1 MQYTTLGNTGL
12 VVSRLSFG
20 AMTFTAGNKSF
31 AAVYKTEAEA
41 ANAMIGKALDAG
53 INFFDTADAY
63 AGGES
68 ETMLGRALKSR
79 RAEVVITTKVGNR
92 TGPGLV
98 QSGLSRRHIL
108 WSIDQSLRR
117 LDTDFVDCYIAH
129 KEDPYTPL
137 EETLAALDEVVRLG
151 KARYIGFSNWAAWR
165 VAAAMELQK
174 ANGWAPF
181 THGQMHYSL
190 LIRDVERDIVPMMQR
205 YGLGLTVWSPL
216 VSGFLSGKYTKEN
229 LSDKDNR
236 MSGFDIMPFD
246 KDAGFRLVDRLR
258 EIATGHVVGA
268 GGGSGSGS
276 GGGDV
281 VAAQGTSGGHGAAS
295 GSKASVAQVAIAW
308 LLAKKV
314 VSSVIVGASKL
325 SQLEDN
331 LAASD
336 LRLSADEIAALDEI
350 TKPAAVYPNWFS
362 ELVVDGPVKET
373 LKEKGRPELFGRLQ
387 IFINGETY
395 EFACK
400 FVLIFSTKDTGTP
413 TSEAIFSAENS
424 VFARSTFTAFSRP
437 FFSPSSMP
445 SSRLHSATC
454 SKMSMV
460 FFLSVIL
467 SISSLNLR
475 LYSGSSNRT

>member
-20 AMTFTAGNKSF
+20 AMTFTAGNKGF
-31 AAVYKTEAEA
+31 ATVYKTEAEA

-68 ETMLGRALKSR
+68 ETMLGRALKGR
-79 RAEVVITTKVGNR
+79 RAELVITTKVGNR

-98 QSGLSRRHIL
+98 QSGLNRRHIL
-108 WSIDQSLRR
+108 WSIDQSLQR

-129 KEDPYTPL
+129 KEDPFTPL
-137 EETLAALDEVVRLG
+137 EETLAALDEVVRSG

-165 VAAAMELQK
+165 VAAAMELQR

-190 LIRDVERDIVPMMQR
+190 LIRDVERDIIPMMQR
-205 YGLGLTVWSPL
+205 YGLGMTVWSPL

-229 LSDKDNR
+229 LLDKDNR
-236 MSGFDIMPFD
+236 MSGFDFMPFD
-246 KDAGFRLVDRLR
+246 KEAGFRLVERLR
-258 EIATGHVVGA
+258 GIAAAHPVTGEPSDA
-268 GGGSGSGS
+268 GG
-276 GGGDV
+276 
-281 VAAQGTSGGHGAAS
+281 Q
-295 GSKASVAQVAIAW
+295 KASVAQVAIAW

-331 LAASD
+331 LIAAD
-336 LRLSADEIAALDEI
+336 LRLSADEIAALDEM

-362 ELVVDGPVKET
+362 ELVVDGPVREA
-373 LKEKGRPELFGRLQ
+373 LK
-387 IFINGETY
+387 
-395 EFACK
+395 
-400 FVLIFSTKDTGTP
+400 
-413 TSEAIFSAENS
+413 
-424 VFARSTFTAFSRP
+424 
-437 FFSPSSMP
+437 
-445 SSRLHSATC
+445 
-454 SKMSMV
+454 
-460 FFLSVIL
+460 
-467 SISSLNLR
+467 
-475 LYSGSSNRT
+475 